1 LTRERWFGATGR
13 KVPEIAA
20 EGDLDLD
27 EALVLT
33 DVSDTVALAEAHAT
47 GRPVVVRASTAA
59 EVKAALERPEVSSVL
74 VPASAPELLD
84 LNLTE
89 LTYG

>member
-1 LTRERWFGATGR
+1 MRERWFGATGR
-13 KVPEIAA
+13 KVPEIAV
-20 EGDLDLD
+20 EGDLDLG
-27 EALVLT
+27 EALVLAN
-33 DVSDTVALAEAHAT
+33 VSDTAALAEAHAA

>member
-1 LTRERWFGATGR
+1 LIRERWFGATGR
-13 KVPEIAA
+13 KVPEIAM
-20 EGDLDLD
+20 EGELDLG
-27 EALVLT
+27 EALVLG
-33 DVSDTVALAEAHAT
+33 DVGDTATLMEAHAA

-74 VPASAPELLD
+74 VPASARELLD